1 MQGENVQGPL
11 TLRLSRIGRRP
22 TLRETVISQIR
33 EAIAC
38 GELKAGE
45 RVTELGL
52 AKSLG
57 VAQATIREAFI
68 ELESQGF
75 LERTGARVTCVSA
88 LTKEQISEIHLVR
101 SRLEALV
108 VEVLTGMAHKKL
120 TVVLEACAGMR
131 NSALEN
137 DQTNFYHHDLMF
149 HRGLWLAT
157 GNRCLAATL
166 ELLTAKL
173 FAFGLARRAE
183 QTRDRLIATAEEH
196 QQLLSLISSNQRSA
210 ALELLGNSLKRA
222 WTEDLQ
228 IPGP

>member
-1 MQGENVQGPL
+1 MQAENARGA
-11 TLRLSRIGRRP
+11 TALRLSRIARRP
-22 TLRETVISQIR
+22 TLRDTIITHVR

-75 LERTGARVTCVSA
+75 LERQGARLTCVSA
-88 LTKEQISEIHLVR
+88 LTRKQISEIHLVR

-108 VEVLTGMAHKKL
+108 VEVLADMADKNL
-120 TVVLEACAGMR
+120 TAAAEACAGMLS
-131 NSALEN
+131 SALEN
-137 DQTNFYHHDLMF
+137 EQTGFYHNDLEF
-149 HRGLWLAT
+149 HRSLWLAT
-157 GNRCLAATL
+157 DNRYLAATL

-183 QTRDRLIATAEEH
+183 QSRERLITTAEEH
-196 QQLLSLISSNQRSA
+196 RQLLNLISSNQRNT
-210 ALELLGNSLKRA
+210 ALDLLMTSLKRA

-228 IPGP
+228 FRER

>member
-1 MQGENVQGPL
+1 MQGENVRRPT
-11 TLRLSRIGRRP
+11 TLRLSRIERP
-22 TLRETVISQIR
+22 PLLRDTIITQIR

-75 LERTGARVTCVSA
+75 LERTGARLTCVSA

-108 VEVLTGMAHKKL
+108 VEVLAGMADKNL
-120 TVVLEACAGMR
+120 TAAAEACIGMR
-131 NSALEN
+131 SSALEN
-137 DQTNFYHHDLMF
+137 DRISFYHNDLMF

-183 QTRDRLIATAEEH
+183 QTRERLITTAKEH
-196 QQLLSLISSNQRSA
+196 RQLLNLISSNDRNA

-222 WTEDLQ
+222 WSEDLQ
-228 IPGP
+228 IPER